1 MSRVCEIT
9 GKKPLV
15 GNNVSHANNRTKRRQ
30 LPNLHVRQ
38 FVSDLLGKT
47 VSLRLSTSGI
57 RTVDK
62 HGGFDSFLLNFR
74 HPTGFSDKLMGL
86 RRAIRKKV
94 AGQQDNA

>member
-1 MSRVCEIT
+1 MTRVCEIT
-9 GKKPLV
+9 GKKPMV

-30 LPNLHVRQ
+30 LPNLQVRQ

-47 VSLRLSTSGI
+47 VSLRLSTQAI

-74 HPTGFSDKLMGL
+74 HPRGFSDQLIAM
-86 RRAIRKKV
+86 RRSIRKKV
-94 AGQQDNA
+94 AGSEKA